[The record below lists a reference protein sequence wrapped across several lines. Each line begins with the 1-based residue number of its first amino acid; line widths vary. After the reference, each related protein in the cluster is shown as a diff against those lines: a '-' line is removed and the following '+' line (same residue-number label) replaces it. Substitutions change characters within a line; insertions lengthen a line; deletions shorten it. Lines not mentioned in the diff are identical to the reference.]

1 MSYRLKRDLRDLGSK
16 LAIYGVSR
24 DESPAPA
31 PGSGSVFKQTQKR
44 LLAEAFSEITNVVD
58 IK

>member
-1 MSYRLKRDLRDLGSK
+1 MSYRLKRDLQQISSK
-16 LAIYGVSR
+16 MILYGVSR

-31 PGSGSVFKQTQKR
+31 PGSNSVFTQTQKR
-44 LLAEAFSEITNVVD
+44 LLKEAFSEIETITD